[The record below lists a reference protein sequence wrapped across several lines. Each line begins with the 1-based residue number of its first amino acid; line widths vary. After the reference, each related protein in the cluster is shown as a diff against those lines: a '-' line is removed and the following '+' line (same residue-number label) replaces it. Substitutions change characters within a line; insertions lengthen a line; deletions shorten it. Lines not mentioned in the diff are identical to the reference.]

1 MIEQKKQAGLKF
13 LDELIEQ
20 QGFRYVLNHSDARR
34 QVNGPVIYLINDRL
48 NPWDGLALLRMLAHD
63 YNPKLL
69 IDHRSFLY
77 AALKD
82 WYCPLDWDKD
92 IEAQLP
98 RERDSK
104 TAYVAISNRNKPQDI
119 QTVRKIMGLG
129 LKIVPVVV
137 RSSETYTAKALI
149 LMQIPGFAK
158 QTKASVVRFG
168 KAISI
173 SENATEEE
181 TIKAMNFLYARMR
194 ALGSATKVKPAITPQ
209 ARKGEEI
216 IEPIDRQLLK
226 SEINELR
233 KTGGFLFNQ
242 AEFDMYVA
250 SAWQIPNLSKEIGR
264 LRELTFRDV
273 DEGTMKSLDLDEYDL
288 YYKQLLIWDKEA
300 DKIVGGYRLGP
311 GDEIVDAFGKKGFYI
326 HSLFK
331 IKKDF
336 KPYLKQ
342 SLELGRS
349 YIVPEYQRKRLPLFL
364 LWKGI
369 LHYLLANPQYRYLIG
384 PMSISKHYSNVS
396 RHLIVEF
403 VKRHYYDEDLAKFI
417 RARKQFRYKPKD
429 IDTKLLIDDFDG
441 QLKRL
446 DNFIEDIEP
455 EHFRIPVLM
464 KKYFSQNAKI
474 IGFNLDPEFSD
485 VLDGLMLLDLKNLP
499 NETIESL
506 KE

>member
-1 MIEQKKQAGLKF
+1 MIDQKKQEGVKF
-13 LDELIEQ
+13 LEELIEQ
-20 QGFRYVLNHSDARR
+20 QGYRYVLNHSDARR
-34 QVNGPVIYLINDRL
+34 QVKGPVIYLVNDRA

-63 YNPKLL
+63 YSPKLL

-82 WYCPLDWDKD
+82 WYCPVDWASEIESQLPQDRDEQNAFVAVLSRNKAKD
-92 IEAQLP
+92 IQ
-98 RERDSK
+98 S
-104 TAYVAISNRNKPQDI
+104 
-119 QTVRKIMGLG
+119 VRKLMKLG
-129 LKIVPVVV
+129 LRIVPVVI
-137 RSSETYTAKALI
+137 RSSETYTAKALS
-149 LMQIPGFAK
+149 LMQLPGLPK

-168 KAISI
+168 KSISI
-173 SENATEEE
+173 SDEATEEE
-181 TIKAMNFLYARMR
+181 LIKAMNFLYARMR
-194 ALGSATKVKPAITPQ
+194 ALGSATKVKQ
-209 ARKGEEI
+209 AVAPSKKKGEAI
-216 IEPIDRQLLK
+216 IEPVATSVLE
-226 SEINELR
+226 SEINEL
-233 KTGGFLFNQ
+233 KKEGGFLFNQ
-242 AEFDMYVA
+242 AEFDMYFA

-300 DKIVGGYRLGP
+300 KKVVGGYRLGP

-331 IKKDF
+331 IKKEF
-336 KPYLKQ
+336 KPILKQ

-384 PMSISKHYSNVS
+384 PLSISKHYSNVS

-403 VKRHYYDEDLAKFI
+403 VKQHYFDQDLAQFI
-417 RARKQFRYKPKD
+417 KARKQFRYKPKD
-429 IDTKLLIDDFDG
+429 IDTQLLIDDFDG
-441 QLKRL
+441 QLKKL